1 MFFKWTLVEGKK
13 KLNLYFHFFFQKT
26 ENGRGKK
33 NDLKKLFCV
42 RKSSLFYPSSLTLF
56 SFSFFYLS
64 KEFYLF
70 KQTLFYTFFAG
81 DAKASS
87 TQALNLRLNL
97 SYLSFCSCPLTRRL
111 WCKWRKEL
119 CPDTIIAPL
128 IYLTRPFVWKHV
140 RRWRQNRC
148 RQEAPAEASW
158 WLIYKRMLWNAR
170 STHQLLAVSE
180 PYFNMSVQICCFV
193 FVCVFAVKLLLSW
206 RMKFKNRVGEEVY
219 TVPQLLFGK

>member
-1 MFFKWTLVEGKK
+1 MDSCWRKK
-13 KLNLYFHFFFQKT
+13 KLNLYFHFFFFQKNRKRK
-26 ENGRGKK
+26 EEKK
-33 NDLKKLFCV
+33 MTW
-42 RKSSLFYPSSLTLF
+42 RKYFVSGNLPCFISVLWLYSLLVSFIYPKNF
-56 SFSFFYLS
+56 IYLNRRY
-64 KEFYLF
+64 FIL
-70 KQTLFYTFFAG
+70 FFAG

-97 SYLSFCSCPLTRRL
+97 SCLSFCSCPLTHCL

-128 IYLTRPFVWKHV
+128 ICLTWPFVWKHV

-148 RQEAPAEASW
+148 RQETPAKASW
-158 WLIYKRMLWNAR
+158 WLIYKRMLWNTR

-180 PYFNMSVQICCFV
+180 PYFNMSVQICCLF

-206 RMKFKNRVGEEVY
+206 RMKFKNFVGEKVY